1 MAKAFCYLL
10 SSTAIAF
17 YEDLIIVFKKM
28 KAENNAKK
36 VAVVTGSSSGIGLET
51 SLTLAANNFRTYATM
66 RNLDKASNI
75 LEPAKKKNLSIE
87 VAKLDITDDFSVHRA
102 IQSIGEKEG
111 GQIDLL
117 VNNAGYTQLGAV
129 EDLSSEEIQAQFN
142 TNVFGVFRTIREVV
156 PIMRRQSAGG
166 NIINIGSANGFFGV
180 PCASAYVATKFAL
193 EGLTQSL
200 RYELTP
206 FGIKV
211 TVIEPGAISTNVA
224 YNSMYLPKKI
234 QTRQLSDSSSSSPFT
249 EMTKNILER
258 SKNGVVNGSPPRVV
272 ADVVLQVAKTEKPN
286 WRYRAGADADNLFEA
301 RTRMSDIEFEKFLYD
316 LLGF

>member
-1 MAKAFCYLL
+1 VNGN
-10 SSTAIAF
+10 STSN
-17 YEDLIIVFKKM
+17 KT
-28 KAENNAKK
+28 KK

-51 SLTLAANNFRTYATM
+51 SLTLAENNFRTYATM

-75 LEPAKKKNLSIE
+75 LEPAKKKNNLSIE
-87 VAKLDITDDFSVHRA
+87 VVKLDVTDDFSVQNA
-102 IQSIGEKEG
+102 IQSIAEKEG

-117 VNNAGYTQLGAV
+117 VNNAGYTQLGAA

-142 TNVFGVFRTIREVV
+142 TNVFGIFRTIREIV

-166 NIINIGSANGFFGV
+166 TIINIGSVNGFFGV

-200 RYELTP
+200 RYELAP

-211 TVIEPGAISTNVA
+211 AIIEPGAISTNVV

-234 QTRQLSDSSSSSPFT
+234 QGQSSLSDSSSLSSPFT
-249 EMTKNILER
+249 KMTKSVMDR
-258 SKNGVVNGSPPRVV
+258 SKNGAVNGLPPKVV
-272 ADVVLQVAKTEKPN
+272 ADVVLQIAIAEKPN
-286 WRYRAGADADNLFEA
+286 WRYHAGADAQRLFEA
-301 RTRMSDIEFEKFLYD
+301 RTRMSDTEF
-316 LLGF
+316 

>member
-1 MAKAFCYLL
+1 VNGN
-10 SSTAIAF
+10 STS
-17 YEDLIIVFKKM
+17 
-28 KAENNAKK
+28 NNTKK

-51 SLTLAANNFRTYATM
+51 SLTLAENNFRTYATM

-87 VAKLDITDDFSVHRA
+87 VAKLDVTDDFSVHQA
-102 IQSIGEKEG
+102 IQSIAEKEE

-117 VNNAGYTQLGAV
+117 VNNAGYTQLGAA
-129 EDLSSEEIQAQFN
+129 EDLSSEEIEAQFN

-156 PIMRRQSAGG
+156 PIMRRQTTRGT
-166 NIINIGSANGFFGV
+166 IINIGSANGFFGV

-211 TVIEPGAISTNVA
+211 TIIEPGAISTNVA

-234 QTRQLSDSSSSSPFT
+234 QRQSLSDSSLSSSPFI
-249 EMTKNILER
+249 EMTKNIMER

-272 ADVVLQVAKTEKPN
+272 ADVVLQVAMAEKPN
-286 WRYRAGADADNLFEA
+286 WRYRAGADAERLFEA
-301 RTRMSDIEFEKFLYD
+301 RTKMSDIEFEKFLND
-316 LLGF
+316 LLGI

>member
-1 MAKAFCYLL
+1 L
-10 SSTAIAF
+10 SSTAIGF

-102 IQSIGEKEG
+102 IQSIAEKEG

-180 PCASAYVATKFAL
+180 PCASTYVATKFAL

-234 QTRQLSDSSSSSPFT
+234 QRRQSSLSDSSLSSPFT
-249 EMTKNILER
+249 EMTKSIMDR
-258 SKNGVVNGSPPRVV
+258 SKNGVVNGSPPRIV
-272 ADVVLQVAKTEKPN
+272 ADVVLQIAIAEKPN
-286 WRYRAGADADNLFEA
+286 WRYPAGADAQRLFEA
-301 RTRMSDIEFEKFLYD
+301 RTKMSDTEFEKFLYG